1 MTHDFKAWPELTNN
15 QMDLY
20 YFESPHKQITDDFTA
35 EVVGVHDADTVR
47 VKWSERDFTFP
58 IRFADTAAPEIDTA
72 DGRTA
77 QKFMQTRL
85 LGKTI
90 DVTINPDN
98 RVDKWGRIL
107 GLVSEGGQDVGEEL
121 IMRGLATSWADRN
134 ENQDLR

>member
-15 QMDLY
+15 QMQFY
-20 YFESPHKQITDDFTA
+20 YLESPHKQITDDITV

-58 IRFADTAAPEIDTA
+58 IRFADTAAPEIATPE
-72 DGRTA
+72 GRAA
-77 QKFMQTRL
+77 QQFMQNRL

-90 DVTINPDN
+90 DVHVNPDN

-107 GLVSEGGQDVGEEL
+107 GLISEGGQDVGEEL
-121 IMRGLATSWADRN
+121 IFRGLATSWNDRN
-134 ENQDLR
+134 ANQDLM